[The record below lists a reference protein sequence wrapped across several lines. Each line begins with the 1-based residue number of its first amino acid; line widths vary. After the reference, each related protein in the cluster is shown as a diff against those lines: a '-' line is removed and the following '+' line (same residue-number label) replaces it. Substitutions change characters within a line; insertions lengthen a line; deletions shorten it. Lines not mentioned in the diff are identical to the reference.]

1 MNQNKPTTLR
11 ERFFSN
17 LAAIRKR
24 NTEKKNSRELIK
36 RVMKRVAAKRT
47 A

>member
-1 MNQNKPTTLR
+1 MTSKITTLR

-17 LAAIRKR
+17 LAAVRNRDSETKRKR
-24 NTEKKNSRELIK
+24 SLIK
-36 RVMKRVAAKRT
+36 RVMKKREGKAT